1 MTTPTNRI
9 FDSGVCLSLEEMQ
22 AYIDGSLKGA
32 DLNRVERHLLDCEM
46 CEDALEGLKNSPNA
60 TANID
65 LIDEAIDRMTE
76 SKPKVIFPWKIA
88 AAFALIF
95 ASTLTLWLVIPKNDE
110 NKLAEKSVDSNQQ
123 LINSDQSVV
132 AEPTSPTSTSNSI
145 PAQDQAQ
152 QNGNSSSAP
161 AAGSPTPQVT
171 TSRMAMEVSP
181 NKNSREDVVADEVAE
196 KTQGFAVSQ
205 EEALEPQMA
214 PPVEISKKA
223 KADNVKEEKVNV
235 AEAEKFSSAKMYE
248 SAPAV
253 TMAAKDVK
261 ANKIATDEFL
271 NSGIKELE
279 KGEYKKAEQIFISY
293 LAMESPKRDQ
303 AYWYLSKIYI
313 HQKDNSKAKKMLNAV
328 IKENKSFVKEAQEAL
343 SKL

>member
-1 MTTPTNRI
+1 
-9 FDSGVCLSLEEMQ
+9 
-22 AYIDGSLKGA
+22 
-32 DLNRVERHLLDCEM
+32 M

-65 LIDEAIDRMTE
+65 LIDEDIDRMTE

-95 ASTLTLWLVIPKNDE
+95 ASTLTLWLVIPKQSE
-110 NKLAEKSVDSNQQ
+110 NKLAEKSVDNNQQ
-123 LINSDQSVV
+123 LINSDQSVA
-132 AEPTSPTSTSNSI
+132 AETTSPTSTSHSI

-171 TSRMAMEVSP
+171 TSRMAMEVTP

-196 KTQGFAVSQ
+196 KTQGFAASQ

-223 KADNVKEEKVNV
+223 TADNVKEEKANV

-253 TMAAKDVK
+253 IMATKD
-261 ANKIATDEFL
+261 
-271 NSGIKELE
+271 E
-279 KGEYKKAEQIFISY
+279 KGNQNTDNLLLTTAITQIETGDYISAEKNLKTY
-293 LAMESPKRDQ
+293 LKTASPKKDQ

-313 HQKDNSKAKKMLNAV
+313 HQKDNSNAKKMLNAV

-343 SKL
+343 SKLQ